1 MAASDSRLGWLEGN
15 RALLRPSQCK
25 TGIYNMLGGLGQ
37 SGCWGGDRSERS
49 SIRVIGA
56 KFFLDM
62 IVRCTYYIVMRTTYH
77 VLRGT
82 ILMMRKTQD
91 DAELADFGRFSEPAL
106 LILISLAE
114 EPRHGYSM
122 TEDIEA
128 IAGVRLGPG
137 TLYGA
142 LARLEARGMIEPLKS
157 EDRRNPYRLTAL
169 GERALRARLDSMMAV
184 ARTGQRRL
192 ASA

>member
-1 MAASDSRLGWLEGN
+1 MTRNS
-15 RALLRPSQCK
+15 K
-25 TGIYNMLGGLGQ
+25 
-37 SGCWGGDRSERS
+37 
-49 SIRVIGA
+49 
-56 KFFLDM
+56 
-62 IVRCTYYIVMRTTYH
+62 
-77 VLRGT
+77 
-82 ILMMRKTQD
+82 D
-91 DAELADFGRFSEPAL
+91 DAELDDFGRFSEPAL
-106 LILISLAE
+106 LILVSLAE
-114 EPRHGYSM
+114 GPRHGYAM

-142 LARLEARGMIEPLKS
+142 LARLESRGLIEPMKS
-157 EDRRNPYRLTAL
+157 EDRRNPYRLTAV